1 MATEP
6 NNGPKTEPTT
16 EPQRQSDRG
25 NGKPLDQQSR
35 EEPNAERVEQATDQ
49 ERGAG
54 QGRDVPDE
62 NGEPPSVKQPG
73 GNPEESEPPVEN
85 I

>member
-35 EEPNAERVEQATDQ
+35 EEPNTERVE
-49 ERGAG
+49 
-54 QGRDVPDE
+54 RDVPDE
-62 NGEPPSVKQPG
+62 NGEPPSVKRPG
-73 GNPEESEPPVEN
+73 GNAEESEPPVEN